1 MNKLL
6 IIEDD
11 VTIRNA
17 LRILL
22 ENQGY
27 TVVEAT
33 NGEEGLELFDKTFD
47 LLIIDIMMPNIS
59 GIEVCRRIREKSY
72 VPILFLTAKSLET
85 DKMEALSAGGDDYLV
100 KPFSYVEL
108 IARIQALI
116 RRCSVYDNADASDN
130 TASSTIERC
139 GLTLDTK
146 CSNVSYDGRQ
156 LALTDFYTE
165 YI

>member
-47 LLIIDIMMPNIS
+47 LLIIDIMMPNIPAS
-59 GIEVCRRIREKSY
+59 MY
-72 VPILFLTAKSLET
+72 AAKSG
-85 DKMEALSAGGDDYLV
+85 KNHMFR
-100 KPFSYVEL
+100 FS
-108 IARIQALI
+108 
-116 RRCSVYDNADASDN
+116 
-130 TASSTIERC
+130 
-139 GLTLDTK
+139 
-146 CSNVSYDGRQ
+146 
-156 LALTDFYTE
+156 F
-165 YI
+165 

>member
-59 GIEVCRRIREKSY
+59 GIEVWPQNQGKIICSDS
-72 VPILFLTAKSLET
+72 LFDSQI
-85 DKMEALSAGGDDYLV
+85 S
-100 KPFSYVEL
+100 
-108 IARIQALI
+108 
-116 RRCSVYDNADASDN
+116 
-130 TASSTIERC
+130 
-139 GLTLDTK
+139 
-146 CSNVSYDGRQ
+146 
-156 LALTDFYTE
+156 
-165 YI
+165 